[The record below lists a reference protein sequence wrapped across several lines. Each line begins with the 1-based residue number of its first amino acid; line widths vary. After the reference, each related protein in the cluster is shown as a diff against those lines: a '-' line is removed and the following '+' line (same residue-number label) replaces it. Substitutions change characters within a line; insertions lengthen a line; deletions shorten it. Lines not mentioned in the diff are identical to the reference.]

1 MPSVFSK
8 KSVGSVGSGWTKQ
21 FFFLNHWT
29 KERVEKWGLGVRSSE
44 IEIRFNQSMLMEVV
58 FMMIFEKNAHLV
70 NFHQL

>member
-1 MPSVFSK
+1 M
-8 KSVGSVGSGWTKQ
+8 